1 MHKQKIYL
9 TLLIAICAGGS
20 LAEPRGWGLG
30 VGVFEEDFGVHAR
43 KDFIMG
49 ENRQFDIA
57 LQGGIYN
64 QNKWTGRFDADFHYV
79 FFPAST
85 FRLYPLAGLDFA
97 IQSKSN
103 RFGMNLGGGATVE
116 LNSATRLFV
125 EAKYVVG
132 DWEGFALTA
141 GIYF

>member
-1 MHKQKIYL
+1 MNRKKIGL
-9 TLLIAICAGGS
+9 ILLIVMCTSGVF
-20 LAEPRGWGLG
+20 AEARGWGLG
-30 VGVFEEDFGVHAR
+30 VGVFEEDVGVHAR

-49 ENRQFDIA
+49 EDRQFDIV

-79 FFPAST
+79 FFPSST

-97 IQSKSN
+97 IQSKKN
-103 RFGMNLGGGATVE
+103 RAGVNLGGGATVE
-116 LNSATRLFV
+116 LNSATQIFV

-132 DWEGFALTA
+132 DWDGFALTA
-141 GIYF
+141 GVYF